1 MINNAVKFRESFR
14 PFAPAI
20 LEEFKQDWFEIPE
33 SESVPYMEKIY
44 PFRKEKINMVPGVVH
59 EDGTGRLQTVEE
71 NFNPLFY
78 KLIYSF
84 INLLR
89 FQSF

>member
-1 MINNAVKFRESFR
+1 
-14 PFAPAI
+14 
-20 LEEFKQDWFEIPE
+20 
-33 SESVPYMEKIY
+33 
-44 PFRKEKINMVPGVVH
+44 MVPGVVH

-84 INLLR
+84 YKLTKIPILLNT
-89 FQSF
+89 SFNVNGEPIVNTPNDAIKTFYTSGLDVLSIGNFLIYKN